1 MNRENPLNDIIKFAK
16 TISDSLNLKDARK
29 FKADITFYVYDGS
42 LDNYRFL
49 NKIID
54 ICQRKNIEIPKAMGD
69 FLLYEEDLQKDI
81 IYSFALNL
89 KSKNKES
96 N

>member
-1 MNRENPLNDIIKFAK
+1 MNRDNILNDIIKFAK
-16 TISDSLNLKDARK
+16 TISDLLNLKDLK
-29 FKADITFYVYDGS
+29 QFKADITFYVYDSS

-54 ICQRKNIEIPKAMGD
+54 ICHRKNIEVPKVMGD

-81 IYSFALNL
+81 IYSFVLNL